1 MIRNRQMI
9 ELLHGPLEAITD
21 ILLHISGT
29 SKNSTSILKK
39 RAFLRFTCEL
49 FHPNIY
55 QDGRVCISI
64 LHAPGDDPTGY
75 ESSSERF
82 VPYSIFVNIKI
93 FRWSP
98 VQSIEKILL
107 SVVSMLAEPN
117 DESPANVN
125 AAKMWREDRAQ
136 FERIADNLV
145 RKTLCLPLAEN

>member
-1 MIRNRQMI
+1 MFPGHTTN
-9 ELLHGPLEAITD
+9 
-21 ILLHISGT
+21 
-29 SKNSTSILKK
+29 
-39 RAFLRFTCEL
+39 FRFTCDL

-75 ESSSERF
+75 ESSSE
-82 VPYSIFVNIKI
+82 
-93 FRWSP
+93 RWSP

-125 AAKMWREDRAQ
+125 AAKMWREDRQQ

-145 RKTLCLPLAEN
+145 RKTLCLPQSES

>member
-1 MIRNRQMI
+1 MAGYALKRLMTEYKELTNRPPEGI
-9 ELLHGPLEAITD
+9 LAAPLEEDNFFEWECLITGPED
-21 ILLHISGT
+21 T
-29 SKNSTSILKK
+29 
-39 RAFLRFTCEL
+39 FTCEL

-75 ESSSERF
+75 ESSSE
-82 VPYSIFVNIKI
+82 
-93 FRWSP
+93 RWSP

-125 AAKMWREDRAQ
+125 AAKMWREDRQQ
-136 FERIADNLV
+136 FEKIADNLV
-145 RKTLCLPLAEN
+145 RKTLCLPQSES